1 MRCYMQVLKSFF
13 ILICL
18 SVSLSV
24 SADKEN
30 GHIKVNFYTL
40 ASMHPE
46 LEGKKIALRGW
57 IAFYD
62 YGNYQKILLFPN
74 KGSRDEF
81 NIQESVEI
89 DIVKKDFDGVRQYL
103 SNNIVIVY
111 GTYKFESLDN
121 IRLFGRIAEVE
132 DVDIVSVD

>member
-1 MRCYMQVLKSFF
+1 MQFLKSFF

-24 SADKEN
+24 SADKES

-46 LEGKKIALRGW
+46 LDGKKIALRGW

-62 YGNYQKILLFPN
+62 YGNYQKVLLFPSQA
-74 KGSRDEF
+74 SRDEF
-81 NIQESVEI
+81 NIQESVKI
-89 DIVKKDFDGVRQYL
+89 DIVKEDFEAARQYL

-111 GTYKFESLDN
+111 GTYKSESLDN
-121 IRLFGRIAEVE
+121 IKLFGRITKVE
-132 DVDIVSVD
+132 DIDIVSVD